1 MLTDDRTLHG
11 PDTERQAF
19 WLLLLLGIIVLGA
32 GMGLRDPWP
41 ADEPRFAL
49 VAKQMVESGQWLFP
63 FRGGEI
69 YPDKP
74 PMFMWAIALFYQLT
88 GSMRVAFLLPNL
100 LAGLGC
106 LALVFDLARRL
117 WDRQTAFRAG
127 LLLLFTVQFT
137 VQAKL
142 AQIDALVTFAITLGF
157 YGFMRFLLC
166 DGQWRWYYLGWFAAG
181 LGIITKGVGILAAL
195 VLIPALWTH
204 RQDIRRATRCAWLK
218 ALAGPLFML
227 LAIGLWLI
235 PMLLAVAASHDATF
249 EAYRNNILFHQT
261 VTRYANAWHHLKPVW
276 YYLTEVVPV
285 FWLPL
290 SLLLPWLIWLS
301 HQAFR
306 QGKREVILL
315 VGYLL
320 LMLCFFSLSAGKR
333 GVYITPGTP
342 ALALLTAPWLP
353 LLLARRWPRRL
364 LQGFGWLL
372 SGLLVVLA
380 IALLVSPKLAAKTA
394 ELGSNPWLLVLA
406 IGLSGL
412 LVNTLLRRAPFT
424 ATLATLAVFWLYY
437 SFWAYPLLNGVRTPR
452 GIMQEVSTKVPR
464 HDELLIVKFRE
475 QFLLFADRPLQ
486 HWAYQAENQAQIQAS
501 ARWIQEAPNRWLLA
515 PARLL
520 DACFDQTK
528 GTPLGLRHGD
538 IWTLYRADALRPT
551 CQQAKGDLTLY
562 RYDPQHGYQ

>member
-11 PDTERQAF
+11 PDSERQAF

-88 GSMRVAFLLPNL
+88 GSMRIAFLLPNL

-142 AQIDALVTFAITLGF
+142 AQIDALVTFAITLGL

-166 DGQWRWYYLGWFAAG
+166 GGQWRWYYLGWFAAG

-204 RQDIRRATRCAWLK
+204 RQEIRHATRSAWLQ
-218 ALAGPLFML
+218 ALAGPIFML
-227 LAIGLWLI
+227 LAIGLWLL

-301 HQAFR
+301 HQAIR

-320 LMLCFFSLSAGKR
+320 LMLCFFSLSPGKR

-353 LLLARRWPRRL
+353 LLLARPWPRRL

-372 SGLLVVLA
+372 SGLFVALA

-424 ATLATLAVFWLYY
+424 ATLATLTVFWLYY
-437 SFWAYPLLNGVRTPR
+437 SFWAYPLLNDVRTPR
-452 GIMQEVSTKVPR
+452 GIMQEVSAQVPR
-464 HDELLIVKFRE
+464 SDELLIVKFRE

-501 ARWIQEAPNRWLLA
+501 ARWIQEVPNRWLLA

-528 GTPLGLRHGD
+528 GVPLGLRHGD
-538 IWTLYRADALRPT
+538 VWTLYRLDALRPS
-551 CQQAKGDLTLY
+551 CRQAKGELTPY

>member
-88 GSMRVAFLLPNL
+88 GSMRVALLLPNL

-204 RQDIRRATRCAWLK
+204 RQEIRHATRSAWLK

-372 SGLLVVLA
+372 SGLFVVLA

-424 ATLATLAVFWLYY
+424 ATLATLTVFWLYY
-437 SFWAYPLLNGVRTPR
+437 SFWAYPLLNDVRTPQ

-475 QFLLFADRPLQ
+475 QFLLFADRPIQ
-486 HWAYQAENQAQIQAS
+486 HWSYQAENKAQIQAS
-501 ARWIQEAPNRWLLA
+501 AHWIQAAPNRWLLA
-515 PARLL
+515 PASML
-520 DACFDQTK
+520 DPCFDPAK
-528 GTPLGLRHGD
+528 GQALGLRHGEV
-538 IWTLYRADALRPT
+538 WTLYRADALRPA
-551 CQQAKGDLTLY
+551 CQQASAELSPY
-562 RYDPQHGYQ
+562 RYVPQHGYQ

>member
-11 PDTERQAF
+11 PDSERQAF

-88 GSMRVAFLLPNL
+88 GSMRIAFLLPNL

-142 AQIDALVTFAITLGF
+142 AQIDALVTFAITLGL

-166 DGQWRWYYLGWFAAG
+166 GGQWRWYYLGWFAAG

-204 RQDIRRATRCAWLK
+204 RQEIRRATRSAWLK
-218 ALAGPLFML
+218 ALAGPLAML

-301 HQAFR
+301 HQAIR

-320 LMLCFFSLSAGKR
+320 LMLCFFSLSPGKR

-353 LLLARRWPRRL
+353 LLLARPWPRRL

-372 SGLLVVLA
+372 SGLFVALA
-380 IALLVSPKLAAKTA
+380 IALLVSPKLAAKAA
-394 ELGSNPWLLVLA
+394 ELGSNPWLLALA

-424 ATLATLAVFWLYY
+424 ATLATLTVFWLYY
-437 SFWAYPLLNGVRTPR
+437 SFWAYPLLNDVRTPR
-452 GIMQEVSTKVPR
+452 GIMQEVSAQVPR
-464 HDELLIVKFRE
+464 SDELLIVKFRE

-528 GTPLGLRHGD
+528 GVPLGLRHGD
-538 IWTLYRADALRPT
+538 VWTLYRLDALRPS
-551 CQQAKGDLTLY
+551 CQQAKGELTPY